1 MPQISKLT
9 KAFALAGCALGA
21 LLSVTAA
28 VAGPYTAEYV
38 FGDSLSDNGNLVA
51 ALGVTFPNPPSFH
64 DSFTNGPVA
73 VDVLA
78 QSLGLP
84 LNPSLWLTGPAG
96 SGTNYAVAGAT
107 SVSPPPSSPPAPPIP
122 QINLLN
128 QVAAFSAH
136 VGGVADSS
144 ALYVVMIGG
153 NDVRNAVLPGGGGL
167 PAVQAGVMAEL
178 AAISTLSAEDARNF
192 LIVNVPNVGLIPEFA
207 QENPS
212 LAPFATTYS
221 QDYDSLLAAGLATLD
236 PTLPAG
242 TSLDEFDLFGFNTT
256 LLAEALSLGFT
267 NTMDPCYTNAPS
279 TAETTTACGP
289 NAQNINSF
297 IYWNDIHPTARV
309 QALWAQGMGAELG
322 VIVAIPEPSTWA
334 TMLIGFAA
342 LGFAGYRTSRKGR
355 ATPLTA

>member
-38 FGDSLSDNGNLVA
+38 FGDSLSDNGNLA
-51 ALGVTFPNPPSFH
+51 AFLRTPFPNPPSFH

-84 LNPSLWLTGPAG
+84 LNPSLWLTGTTGP
-96 SGTNYAVAGAT
+96 GTNYAVAGAT
-107 SVSPPPSSPPAPPIP
+107 SVSPPPSPTTPP
-122 QINLLN
+122 INLLD
-128 QVAAFSAH
+128 QVGAFSAH
-136 VGGVADSS
+136 VGNVADPS

-167 PAVQAGVMAEL
+167 PAVQAGVKAEL
-178 AAISTLSAEDARNF
+178 GAIAALSAEDAKNF

-207 QENPS
+207 QDNPT
-212 LAPFATTYS
+212 LAAAATS
-221 QDYDSLLAAGLATLD
+221 DSVSYDNMLAAGLATLD

-242 TSLDEFDLFGFNTT
+242 TSLDEFNLFAFNTT
-256 LLAEALSLGFT
+256 LLANAMSLGFT
-267 NTMDPCYTNAPS
+267 NTKDRCYTKTPFSAATS
-279 TAETTTACGP
+279 AACGP
-289 NAQNINSF
+289 NAENIDSLV
-297 IYWNDIHPTARV
+297 YWDDIHPTARV
-309 QALWAQGMGAELG
+309 QAFWAQGMGAELG

-342 LGFAGYRTSRKGR
+342 LGLAGYRSSRKGR
-355 ATPLTA
+355 ATPLAA